1 MPNITPTEE
10 RLLNVTVNPP
20 SKAEIEQAL
29 KQLNNGKVA
38 APDDIPP
45 TALKTDPKTTSAML
59 HPLFLQIWEIERVPT
74 ERKNGY
80 LVKLPKKG
88 DLGLCK
94 NWRGIML
101 LSVPSK
107 VFWRIILERFFCFFV
122 LQSFISIAHNTY
134 ISHYTT
140 LSSLHFKIQNY
151 LIYTLNPQYPP
162 PAPQS
167 KTKLKQKKVITTIQ
181 KPPTFLLKLS
191 YCS

>member
-1 MPNITPTEE
+1 M
-10 RLLNVTVNPP
+10 
-20 SKAEIEQAL
+20 

-59 HPLFLQIWEIERVPT
+59 HPLFLQIWETERVPT

-107 VFWRIILERFFCFFV
+107 VFWRIILERLFFFL

-151 LIYTLNPQYPP
+151 LIYTLNPNSHP

-167 KTKLKQKKVITTIQ
+167 NKNKTETEKGYYDDSKATHFSLKNFIL
-181 KPPTFLLKLS
+181 FLVRAI
-191 YCS
+191 